1 MIAAKRIKRMIAAV
15 VGGTLLAIGFAVA
28 GLLGFALVLIP
39 AGLAV
44 LSMES
49 QRARRWLRKAKD
61 VVPKSH
67 PLTKK
72 EIG

>member
-15 VGGTLLAIGFAVA
+15 VGGTLLAFGFAVA

-39 AGLAV
+39 AGLAL

-61 VVPKSH
+61 VVPESH

-72 EIG
+72 EIV